1 MANSPAAWKG
11 RGKFKHVGFAQF
23 PKKPTCPKTT
33 RTPSPLCVHLSSTL
47 VTMRQSVC
55 RARVAPAVVASLA
68 LALLAATPSAVVAA
82 VGRVVASSTVSGH
95 PIVVYWDETNTQRKL
110 TLQVSPGLHV
120 CVHVAHASAA

>member
-1 MANSPAAWKG
+1 
-11 RGKFKHVGFAQF
+11 
-23 PKKPTCPKTT
+23 
-33 RTPSPLCVHLSSTL
+33 VHLSSTL

-68 LALLAATPSAVVAA
+68 LALLTATPSAVVAA

-110 TLQVSPGLHV
+110 TLQASPGLRV
-120 CVHVAHASAA
+120 CVHVAHASAASMRGA